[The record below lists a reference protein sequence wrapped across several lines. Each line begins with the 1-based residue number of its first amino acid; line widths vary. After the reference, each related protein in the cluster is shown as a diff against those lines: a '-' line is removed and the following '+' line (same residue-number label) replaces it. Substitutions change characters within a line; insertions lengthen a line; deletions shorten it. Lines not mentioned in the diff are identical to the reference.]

1 MHIPSPLFDHNWDR
15 QPQAREIE
23 ETPLQSGTSARRV
36 AWEIGV
42 VLLVPLVVSVI
53 IEMLL
58 KAFHIT

>member
-1 MHIPSPLFDHNWDR
+1 MHIPSPLFDHNWG
-15 QPQAREIE
+15 QPQAPGIE
-23 ETPLQSGTSARRV
+23 EAPLQSGTSARRI

-42 VLLVPLVVSVI
+42 VLLVPLVGSVI